1 MLKRGEKKEE
11 QNNLSLKV
19 LMQKSTYAEKYLC
32 KKIWLKKI
40 LDSKVQHT

>member
-19 LMQKSTYAEKYLC
+19 LMQKSTC
-32 KKIWLKKI
+32 VKK
-40 LDSKVQHT
+40 SG